1 MFTDTFYNIQN
12 TDQQEKG
19 TRKPNA
25 AATSSIKTSADEKT
39 STLTLPDVP
48 LMNVPQFSLNRMY

>member
-1 MFTDTFYNIQN
+1 MNVYRHVLLY

-19 TRKPNA
+19 TSKPNA

-48 LMNVPQFSLNRMY
+48 HERTSILPNRMY